1 MLLYA
6 DKLFSKEWFKSL
18 YLIIQGAIIAAFGY
32 NFFLIPH
39 KIIPGGLMGLS
50 SVFYHLLGIPVG
62 MLTIILNIPLILL
75 GMRILGNRFGYK
87 TILGMTLL
95 SLFNDGMN
103 FFWHDVKLTDDIF
116 LSGIIG
122 GTLVGAGVASI
133 FKAKATTGGTDII
146 AQLFHVKFKFS
157 TGKVVLFTNIIFL
170 SLGAFS
176 IHMKNPETTEF
187 FKMIVYAIITQYT
200 TSKVMD
206 VILEGTSYY
215 KGIFIISNRYDE
227 VKEKLLTQIRRGG
240 TMIHGQGMFK
250 DDERKI
256 IFTAVSRRESAFLK
270 EYIKSI
276 DPQAFIIIFQT
287 NEIYGQG
294 FLPVKDIE

>member
-6 DKLFSKEWFKSL
+6 DKIFSKEWFKSL
-18 YLIIQGAIIAAFGY
+18 YLIIQGALIAAFGY
-32 NFFLIPH
+32 NFFLSPS

-50 SVFYHLLGIPVG
+50 SVFYHLVGIPVG
-62 MLTIILNIPLILL
+62 LLTIILNIPLILL
-75 GMRILGNRFGYK
+75 GMKVLGNRFGYK

-95 SLFNDGMN
+95 SVFNDGMN
-103 FFWHDVKLTDDIF
+103 YFWHDVTLTDDIF
-116 LSGIIG
+116 LSCIIG

-157 TGKVVLFTNIIFL
+157 TGKVVLFANIIFL
-170 SLGAFS
+170 SLGALS
-176 IHMKNPETTEF
+176 IHLKSPETTEF
-187 FKMIVYAIITQYT
+187 FKMIVYAIVAQFT
-200 TSKVMD
+200 TAKVLD

-215 KGIFIISNRYDE
+215 KGIFIISNKYDE
-227 VKEKLLTQIRRGG
+227 VKEKLLNQMRRGG
-240 TMIHGQGMFK
+240 TMIHGRGMFK

>member
-18 YLIIQGAIIAAFGY
+18 YLIVQGALIAAFGY
-32 NFFLIPH
+32 NFFLIPY

-50 SVFYHLLGIPVG
+50 SVFYHLVGIPVG
-62 MLTIILNIPLILL
+62 LLTIFMNIPLILL
-75 GMRILGNRFGYK
+75 GMKILGNRFGYK

-103 FFWHDVKLTDDIF
+103 YFWHDVTLTDDIF
-116 LSGIIG
+116 LSCIIG

-170 SLGAFS
+170 SLGALS
-176 IHMKNPETTEF
+176 IHLKNPETTEF
-187 FKMIVYAIITQYT
+187 FKMIVYAIVAQFT
-200 TSKVMD
+200 TAKVLD

-215 KGIFIISNRYDE
+215 KGIFIISNKYDE
-227 VKEKLLTQIRRGG
+227 VKEKLLNQMRRGG
-240 TMIHGQGMFK
+240 TMIHGRGMFK

>member
-18 YLIIQGAIIAAFGY
+18 YLIIQGALIAAFGY

-50 SVFYHLLGIPVG
+50 SVFYHLVGIPVG
-62 MLTIILNIPLILL
+62 LLTIIMNIPLILL
-75 GMRILGNRFGYK
+75 GMKVLGNRFGYK

-103 FFWHDVKLTDDIF
+103 YFWHDVTLTDDIF
-116 LSGIIG
+116 LSCIIG

-170 SLGAFS
+170 SLGALS
-176 IHMKNPETTEF
+176 IHLKNPETTEF
-187 FKMIVYAIITQYT
+187 FKMIVYAIVAQFT
-200 TSKVMD
+200 TAKVLD

-215 KGIFIISNRYDE
+215 KGIFIISNKYDE
-227 VKEKLLTQIRRGG
+227 VKEKLLVQMRRGG
-240 TMIHGQGMFK
+240 TMIHGRGMFK
-250 DDERKI
+250 DDERRI

>member
-18 YLIIQGAIIAAFGY
+18 YLIIQGAVIAAFGY

-62 MLTIILNIPLILL
+62 LLTIILNIPLILL
-75 GMRILGNRFGYK
+75 GMKILGNRFGYK

-103 FFWHDVKLTDDIF
+103 WFWHDVTLTDDIF
-116 LSGIIG
+116 LSCIIG

-187 FKMIVYAIITQYT
+187 FKMIVYAIVAQFT
-200 TSKVMD
+200 TAKVMD
-206 VILEGTSYY
+206 AILEGTSYY
-215 KGIFIISNRYDE
+215 KGIFIISNKYDE
-227 VKEKLLTQIRRGG
+227 VKEKLLTQLRRGG
-240 TMIHGQGMFK
+240 TMIHGRGMFK

>member
-18 YLIIQGAIIAAFGY
+18 YLIIQGALIAAFGY

-50 SVFYHLLGIPVG
+50 SVFYHLVGIPVG
-62 MLTIILNIPLILL
+62 LLTIIMNIPLILL
-75 GMRILGNRFGYK
+75 GMKVLGNRFGYK

-103 FFWHDVKLTDDIF
+103 YFWHDVTLTDDIF
-116 LSGIIG
+116 LSCIIG

-170 SLGAFS
+170 SLGALS
-176 IHMKNPETTEF
+176 IHLKDPEKTEF
-187 FKMIVYAIITQYT
+187 VKMIVYAIVAQFT
-200 TSKVMD
+200 TAKVLD

-215 KGIFIISNRYDE
+215 KGIFIISNKYDE
-227 VKEKLLTQIRRGG
+227 VKEKLLNQMRRGG
-240 TMIHGQGMFK
+240 TMIHGRGMFK
-250 DDERKI
+250 DDERRI

>member
-1 MLLYA
+1 MLYA

-18 YLIIQGAIIAAFGY
+18 YLIIQGALIAAFGY

-50 SVFYHLLGIPVG
+50 SVFYHLLNIPVG
-62 MLTIILNIPLILL
+62 ILTIIMNIPLILL
-75 GMRILGNRFGYK
+75 GMKILGNRFGYK

-103 FFWHDVKLTDDIF
+103 FFWHDVKLTDDIL
-116 LSGIIG
+116 LSCIIG

-170 SLGAFS
+170 SLGALS
-176 IHMKNPETTEF
+176 IHLKDPEIEF
-187 FKMIVYAIITQYT
+187 LRMIVYAIVAQFT
-200 TSKVMD
+200 TAKVMD

-215 KGIFIISNRYDE
+215 KGIFIISNKYDE
-227 VKEKLLTQIRRGG
+227 VKEKLLNQMRRGG
-240 TMIHGQGMFK
+240 TMIHGRGMFK